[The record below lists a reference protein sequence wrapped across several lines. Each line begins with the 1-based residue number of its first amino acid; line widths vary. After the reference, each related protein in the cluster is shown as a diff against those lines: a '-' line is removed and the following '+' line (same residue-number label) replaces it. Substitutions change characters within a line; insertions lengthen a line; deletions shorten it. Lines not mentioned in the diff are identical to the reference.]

1 MTVQSWPVI
10 IMILSCTDFQE
21 CATKTLTLTRYTG
34 DEEEMRR
41 CGAWPSRGFLTFLT
55 PAHVI
60 LTSIRNNNHPDPEI
74 FTAPC
79 LCVCKL
85 TISSGPSET
94 NSRSRETR
102 DWSLMSCV
110 ECGQRLNN
118 WLRSILVTPGLMP
131 RLVKMLKYTVFWYFT
146 NIPPRGSILP
156 QLIRGAEAGTESQIF
171 TKLKLDTVHTP
182 AQANDSNDDNDS
194 NDQSA

>member
-1 MTVQSWPVI
+1 MKIQSWPV

-41 CGAWPSRGFLTFLT
+41 CGAWPSRGILTFLT

-60 LTSIRNNNHPDPEI
+60 LTSIRNNNRPDPEI

-102 DWSLMSCV
+102 DRSLMNCV
-110 ECGQRLNN
+110 ECGQQLNN
-118 WLRSILVTPGLMP
+118 WLRSILVTPGPWPHATAGENVEMYSFLI
-131 RLVKMLKYTVFWYFT
+131 YFT

-156 QLIRGAEAGTESQIF
+156 QLIRGAERSWDWESDFHQI
-171 TKLKLDTVHTP
+171 KAWHSSYSRP
-182 AQANDSNDDNDS
+182 G
-194 NDQSA
+194 

>member
-1 MTVQSWPVI
+1 MTSHYYDFVMYRFPGMRDKDTDTDTLHRRWGGNEAMWGLAQQRYPDIPDPS
-10 IMILSCTDFQE
+10 SC
-21 CATKTLTLTRYTG
+21 
-34 DEEEMRR
+34 
-41 CGAWPSRGFLTFLT
+41 
-55 PAHVI
+55 
-60 LTSIRNNNHPDPEI
+60 HPDIDQEQQSPWPGDI
-74 FTAPC
+74 YSSVPV
-79 LCVCKL
+79 CVCKL

-102 DWSLMSCV
+102 DLSLMSCV
-110 ECGQRLNN
+110 ECGQQLNN
-118 WLRSILVTPGLMP
+118 LLRSILVTPGLMP